1 MNYKKR
7 WHMRECELYQ
17 RDIYNTIAQMLN
29 LEQLYGKRILISGA
43 SGMVGV
49 SLIDTLMY
57 FSKGNADAVSV
68 IALARNEE
76 KLKQRFQQYLSL
88 PNFSYVIGDV
98 NIAVPQIEGE
108 IHIIVHAASNS
119 HPVIYAEDPIGTIKT
134 NVIGL
139 DNLLAYAVDK
149 NVQRFLFLSS
159 IEVYGEN
166 VGDKERFTEEDCG
179 YINCNTVRAGYPES
193 KRVGEALCQAYRK
206 KYGIDVVTARLSR
219 LYGPT
224 MQSDDSKVI
233 NQFIKSVIKGDNI
246 VLKSK
251 GEALYT
257 YTYIM
262 DAVSALLTVL
272 INGTDGEAYNVAD
285 ILSEISIKDLAQVIA
300 DYAGV
305 QVVYEEPDEIEKNGY
320 SNVKKSLMSAEKLIQ
335 LGWRPITHL
344 PDGIFKTIKLLV

>member
-1 MNYKKR
+1 MSNNQ
-7 WHMRECELYQ
+7 LYQ
-17 RDIYNTIAQMLN
+17 NDIQEVLRQISN
-29 LEQLYGKRILISGA
+29 LSCLDRKKIFITGST
-43 SGMVGV
+43 GMVGSCLV
-49 SLIDTLMY
+49 DMLMTYSL
-57 FSKGNADAVSV
+57 KQRCSV
-68 IALARNEE
+68 MVVAMARNEE

-98 NIAVPQIEGE
+98 NTAVPQIEGE
-108 IHIIVHAASNS
+108 VHIIIHAASNS

-139 DNLLAYAVDK
+139 DNLLAYAVEK
-149 NVQRFLFLSS
+149 KVQRFLFLSS
-159 IEVYGEN
+159 IEVYGEA
-166 VGDKERFTEEDCG
+166 VGDKERFTEGDCG

-335 LGWRPITHL
+335 LGWSPITHL